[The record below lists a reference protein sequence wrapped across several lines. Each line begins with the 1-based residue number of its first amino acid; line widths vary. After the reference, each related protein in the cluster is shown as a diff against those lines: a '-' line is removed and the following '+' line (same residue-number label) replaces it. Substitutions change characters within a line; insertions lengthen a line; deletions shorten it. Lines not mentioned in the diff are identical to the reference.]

1 MICFFSEA
9 ASEEDMPR
17 ITKARLSFGQLCR
30 TIIPTSLL
38 FSVFQKRRI
47 AIISLLSDSDE
58 ETPKVEKVNM

>member
-38 FSVFQKRRI
+38 SFHVS
-47 AIISLLSDSDE
+47 
-58 ETPKVEKVNM
+58 EKTYCNHIPAV